1 MKPLR
6 LLVVAVLSAFAAGNC
21 GRTDASTPVADSQAA
36 DADANADA
44 EAELQPPDLS
54 QHTFPLLVWSAFE
67 VERDYFDKQR
77 IDPRGQLVA
86 ATAALGLHTPEF
98 FAEASGDSLQVR
110 VRSARAEFALGDVT
124 TLLGAATRLEE
135 VLVYADSV
143 LDLEP
148 EQQHELEYAAIN
160 GLFGPLDPHTV
171 LLTPEQHADLG
182 VRTKGE
188 FGGVG
193 AQIRTEAR
201 RIVIVSVMP
210 DMPAALAGVL
220 PNDVVLTIDGE
231 STVNMSAEEAQLKLR
246 GPVGSPVILRL
257 QRARKQLTVKVTRDT
272 IRIES
277 VRAVRLPDDVAY
289 LAVAAFQETT
299 AAEARTALAKL
310 GAGVRGLVLDLR
322 GNSGGVLTQATEMI
336 DDFVSKGELVV
347 VRSAEGDEI
356 AEANAE
362 VVLDQ
367 SAPVVV
373 LIDENAASAAEIVGG
388 GLQALSRAVVLGRT
402 SFGKGTVQM
411 VRAAA
416 PYGQELALKL
426 TLAEWLVAG
435 GRHIQS
441 AGVVPDLVLQP
452 VEPSNVPGVVRFY
465 DEERFE
471 RSRERSRAAHLPS
484 AKYDI
489 GKDMGQAA
497 EAAALHLRYLAAA
510 DEAPAGAPAELA
522 DPELRIAFEV
532 ARDLAKIADP
542 NTRRT
547 ELGAVAARIRVQED
561 ARITRALAADK
572 IEWTPA
578 PAGASPPPLVASAR
592 VTGPRTI
599 AAGEPFGLELT
610 IVNTGSVAAHRVH
623 AITDCVHDEL
633 DGIELMI
640 GQIPAGATVTRELKL
655 HVMPWH
661 ADFTDALDVDVHVG
675 EPDDSPDAEARVMFE
690 IAGANRPALAY
701 EYWIVDDP
709 TLAAAAPAR
718 PEPEEGGERSPL
730 AVTGNGDGVLQPGER
745 VLLAFVAH
753 NLGAGNSP
761 DARVLLRNLSGRQ
774 GLLEEGFYALG
785 ELAPEGAKGGAFGLT
800 VSDEA
805 DPAIPL
811 ELELVL
817 GDAKLRTSAQDRLRF
832 RVLPQGAAL
841 VPGAKRVEVGSERA
855 RLYLGAHPST
865 AVAAYAEPG
874 SVLQTSGD
882 VGGYH
887 AVDGGGQGRR
897 IFLPADLEGLH
908 DASGG
913 RAAAPP
919 ARRIQVLPPTVE
931 LESYPRVTKAA
942 AIELRG
948 RVEHRER
955 ARDVVVLVRPPGTAQ
970 VDRKVYFGA
979 NDANDGEAARK
990 LAFTAAVPL
999 EPGGNRITVLARDG
1013 AKVVHR
1019 HDVWVYREP

>member
-1 MKPLR
+1 MKLLR
-6 LLVVAVLSAFAAGNC
+6 ALLAVAVSTLATGC
-21 GRTDASTPVADSQAA
+21 GRTDASTPSADSQPAEPEA
-36 DADANADA
+36 DADDD
-44 EAELQPPDLS
+44 ELLQPPDLS
-54 QHTFPLLVWSAFE
+54 QHTFPLLVWAAFE

-77 IDPRGQLVA
+77 IDPRGQLIA

-98 FAEASGDSLQVR
+98 FAEATGDSLQVR
-110 VRSARAEFALGDVT
+110 VRSARAEFNLADVT

-135 VLVYADSV
+135 VLVYADGV

-220 PNDVVLTIDGE
+220 AGDVVLTIDGE

-257 QRARKQLTVKVTRDT
+257 QRARKQLTLKVTRDT

-289 LAVAAFQETT
+289 VSVSAFQETT
-299 AAEARTALAKL
+299 AEEARTALGKL
-310 GAGVRGLVLDLR
+310 GGGVKGLVLDLR

-336 DDFVSKGELVV
+336 DDYVGKGELVV
-347 VRSAEGDEI
+347 VRSAEGDEV
-356 AEANAE
+356 AEANPE
-362 VVLDQ
+362 VVLDLGT
-367 SAPVVV
+367 PVVV
-373 LIDENAASAAEIVGG
+373 LLDENAASAAEIVAG
-388 GLQALSRAVVLGRT
+388 GLQALGRATVLGRT

-452 VEPSNVPGVVRFY
+452 VELSNVPGVVRFY

-489 GKDMGQAA
+489 GKDMGKAA
-497 EAAALHLRYLAAA
+497 EAAALHLRYLSAPTEAAA
-510 DEAPAGAPAELA
+510 VPAELA

-532 ARDLAKIADP
+532 ARDLARTADLDK
-542 NTRRT
+542 RRT
-547 ELGAVAARIRVQED
+547 ELGTIAGRIRIEED
-561 ARITRALAADK
+561 ARITRALAVDK
-572 IEWTPA
+572 IDWAPQ
-578 PAGASPPPLVASAR
+578 PAGASAPPLKVTAR
-592 VTGPRTI
+592 VTAPGPI
-599 AAGEPFGLELT
+599 AAGEPFGLELS
-610 IVNTGSVAAHRVH
+610 IANTGAVAAHRVH

-633 DGIELMI
+633 DGIELMV

-675 EPDDSPDAEARVMFE
+675 EPDDTPDAEGRVMFE
-690 IAGANRPALAY
+690 ISGAARPALAY

-709 TLAAAAPAR
+709 ALAAHAPAR
-718 PEPEEGGERSPL
+718 PVPEEGGERTPL
-730 AVTGNGDGVLQPGER
+730 PITGNGDGALQRGEK

-753 NLGAGNSP
+753 NLGTGNSP

-785 ELAPEGAKGGAFGLT
+785 ELAPNGSKGGAFGIT

-832 RVLPQGAAL
+832 RVLPQSGAFAR
-841 VPGAKRVEVGSERA
+841 GAKRVEIGGERA

-865 AVAAYAEPG
+865 AVAAVAEPG
-874 SVLQTSGD
+874 SVLQVIGTM
-882 VGGYH
+882 GGYDV
-887 AVDGGGQGRR
+887 VDGGGQGRR
-897 IFLPADLEGLH
+897 MFLPADLEGLK
-908 DASGG
+908 DAASG
-913 RAAAPP
+913 RAAALPP
-919 ARRIQVLPPTVE
+919 RRIQVLPPTVE
-931 LESYPRVTKAA
+931 LDSYPRVTKAA

-948 RVEHRER
+948 KITHKER

-979 NDANDGEAARK
+979 NDASEGEAART
-990 LAFTAAVPL
+990 LSFAASVPL